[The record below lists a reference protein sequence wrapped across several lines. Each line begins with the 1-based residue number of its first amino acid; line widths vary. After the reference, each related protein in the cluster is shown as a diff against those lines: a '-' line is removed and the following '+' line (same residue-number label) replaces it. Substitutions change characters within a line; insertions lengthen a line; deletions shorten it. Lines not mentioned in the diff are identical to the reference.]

1 MLTCHLFALEYH
13 RNPSHYFTR
22 VHHTAGAVL
31 LDSGQPSSQR
41 GRYDLISAAP
51 LHSIS
56 PNAQESNQRFTQRCR
71 ELLQQLPE
79 CQPPAGIE
87 LPFSGGL
94 IGYLAYEFNSL
105 NQSDNIEDLPSA
117 TVALYD
123 WALIS
128 DHQQQQ
134 CWLMCHS
141 HVSQARIEALLQLF
155 SAENHNSDTA
165 QKSFQLQATFA
176 PSISAQTY
184 QNALQRIQAYISAGD
199 CYQVNY
205 TQRFR
210 SQYQG
215 DPWQAYC
222 SLREQCPTPFASF
235 IRLNSEQAILSLS
248 PERFMQ
254 ARQRQVESR
263 PIKGT
268 RARGANPEQD
278 QALAAELLASS
289 KDRAEN
295 LMIVDLLRNDLG
307 RYCATGSIRV
317 PQLFALESYPNVHH
331 MVSSVTG
338 TLAAQYD
345 ALDVL
350 MGSFPGGSI
359 TGAPKRRAM
368 QIIAELEAE
377 VRSIYCG
384 SIFYL
389 DCRGEMDSSI
399 TIRTLLANQGDISC
413 WGGGGIVFDSN
424 SQDEYQESIQ
434 KVRALMSTLERLHLS
449 TAAQD

>member
-13 RNPSHYFTR
+13 ADPRHYFSQL
-22 VHHTAGAVL
+22 HAEDGAVL
-31 LDSGQPSSQR
+31 LDSGKPNSQR
-41 GRYDLISAAP
+41 GRYDILSAWP
-51 LHSIS
+51 LASIT
-56 PNAQESNQRFTQRCR
+56 PHKHESTADFSQRCR
-71 ELLQQLPE
+71 VLLQQLPE
-79 CQPPAGIE
+79 CQPADDIE

-94 IGYLAYEFNSL
+94 IGYLSYEFNELAQASE
-105 NQSDNIEDLPSA
+105 IEGLASA
-117 TVALYD
+117 TVGLYD

-128 DHQQQQ
+128 DHQTQH
-134 CWLMCHS
+134 CWLMCHAL
-141 HVSQARIEALLQLF
+141 VPQTRIDALLQRFKSQPPSPAHTTTAF
-155 SAENHNSDTA
+155 S
-165 QKSFQLQATFA
+165 LLA
-176 PSISAQTY
+176 PFSSSISEPAYHQ
-184 QNALQRIQAYISAGD
+184 ALQRVQAYITAGD

-210 SQYQG
+210 SHYQG
-215 DPWQAYC
+215 DPWQAYS
-222 SLREQCPTPFASF
+222 SLRDSCPTPFASF
-235 IRLNSEQAILSLS
+235 IRVNAEQAILSLS
-248 PERFMQ
+248 PERFIQ
-254 ARQRQVESR
+254 VRQRQVESR

-268 RARGANPEQD
+268 RARSQD
-278 QALAAELLASS
+278 TAEDQSLAADLLSS
-289 KDRAEN
+289 RKDRAEN

-317 PQLFALESYPNVHH
+317 PQLFVLESYPNVHH

-368 QIIAELEAE
+368 QIISELEAE

-434 KVRALMSTLERLHLS
+434 KVRVLMSTLERLHLS
-449 TAAQD
+449 D